1 MLQAFRN
8 GRILTDAGLETGK
21 TLLVRDGRI
30 EAVVAASAI
39 AGADRLIDLEGRM
52 LVPGFIDTQVN
63 GGGGV
68 LFNEHPSVEA
78 IAAIGQ
84 AHRRFGTTGFL
95 PTLISDDLHVVER
108 AIEAVRAAIAQGVPG
123 VLGIH
128 IEGPFLAHARRGVHD
143 ASKLRPLDDEALRL
157 LATPHGGVTMV
168 TLAPEKTTPEYIRA
182 LDAAGVIVSAGH
194 TDATYEELQPALA
207 SGLRGFTHL
216 FNAMS
221 PLGNREPGAVGA
233 ALANEH
239 NWCGLIVDGH
249 HVHAETLKI
258 ALRAK
263 RHDHFMLVTDA
274 MPSVGANTRNFQI
287 QGREIS
293 VVPGISGDKIVDEN
307 GRLAGAHLDMAGA
320 VRNAVRMLGLPLADA
335 LRMASANP
343 AAFLKL
349 AGRVGRIAPGQMA
362 NLVTLD
368 DELRVQQT
376 WIDGRPGDLDRC
388 TPDPRG
394 RAQLQVS

>member
-21 TLLVRDGRI
+21 TLLVRAGRI
-30 EAVVAASAI
+30 EAVIGASEI
-39 AGADRLIDLEGRM
+39 AGADHIIDLQGQM

-68 LFNEHPSVEA
+68 LFNEHPCVDS

-84 AHRRFGTTGFL
+84 AHRQYGTTGFL
-95 PTLISDDLHVVER
+95 PTLISDDLHVVEK
-108 AIEAVRAAIAQGVPG
+108 AIEAVTDAIEKGVPG

-128 IEGPFLAHARRGVHD
+128 IEGPFLNHDRRGVHD
-143 ASKLRPLDDEALRL
+143 AGKLRSLDAEAVEL

-168 TLAPEKTTPEYIRA
+168 TLAPEETTPELIRA
-182 LDAAGVIVSAGH
+182 LEAAGVIVSAGH
-194 TDATYEELQPALA
+194 TNATYDELQPALRN
-207 SGLRGFTHL
+207 GLRGFTHL

-233 ALANEH
+233 ALASDA
-239 NWCGLIVDGH
+239 WCGIIVDGH

-263 RHDHFMLVTDA
+263 RRDRFMLVTDA
-274 MPSVGANTRNFQI
+274 MPSVGADTRTFEI
-287 QGREIS
+287 QGRKIS
-293 VVPGISGDKIVDEN
+293 VSGSKIVDEE
-307 GRLAGAHLDMAGA
+307 GRLAGAHLDMVGA
-320 VRNAVRMLGLPLADA
+320 VRNAVSLLGLELEEA
-335 LRMASANP
+335 LRMASTYP

-349 AGRVGRIAPGQMA
+349 DGELGRIAAGQRA
-362 NLVTLD
+362 DLVLLD
-368 DELRVQQT
+368 GQLGVSQS
-376 WIDGRPGDLDRC
+376 WIGGQAA
-388 TPDPRG
+388 G
-394 RAQLQVS
+394 

>member
-21 TLLVRDGRI
+21 TLLVRAGRI
-30 EAVVAASAI
+30 EAVIGASEI
-39 AGADRLIDLEGRM
+39 AGADHIIDLQGQM

-68 LFNEHPSVEA
+68 LFNEHPCVDS

-84 AHRRFGTTGFL
+84 AHRQYGTTGFL
-95 PTLISDDLHVVER
+95 PTLISDDLHVVEK
-108 AIEAVRAAIAQGVPG
+108 AIEAVTDAIGKGVPG

-128 IEGPFLAHARRGVHD
+128 IEGPFLNHDRRGVHD
-143 ASKLRPLDDEALRL
+143 AGKLRSLDAEAVEL

-168 TLAPEKTTPEYIRA
+168 TLAPEETTPELIRA
-182 LDAAGVIVSAGH
+182 LEAAGVIVSAGH
-194 TDATYEELQPALA
+194 TNATYDELQPALRN
-207 SGLRGFTHL
+207 GLRGFTHL

-233 ALANEH
+233 ALASDA
-239 NWCGLIVDGH
+239 WCGIIVDGH

-263 RHDHFMLVTDA
+263 RRDRFMLVTDA
-274 MPSVGANTRNFQI
+274 MPSVGADTRTFEI
-287 QGREIS
+287 QGRKIS
-293 VVPGISGDKIVDEN
+293 VSGSKIVDEE
-307 GRLAGAHLDMAGA
+307 GRLAGAHLDMVGA
-320 VRNAVRMLGLPLADA
+320 VRNAVSLLGLELEEA
-335 LRMASANP
+335 LRMASTYP

-349 AGRVGRIAPGQMA
+349 DGELGRIAAGQRA
-362 NLVTLD
+362 DLVLLD
-368 DELRVQQT
+368 GQLGVSQS
-376 WIDGRPGDLDRC
+376 WIGGQSA
-388 TPDPRG
+388 G
-394 RAQLQVS
+394 

>member
-8 GRILTDAGLETGK
+8 GRIFTDAGFETGR

-30 EAVVAASAI
+30 EAVVGASQI
-39 AGADRLIDLEGRM
+39 MGADRIVDLQGQT

-68 LFNEHPSVEA
+68 LFNQDPSVA
-78 IAAIGQ
+78 SIAAIGQ

-95 PTLISDDLHVVER
+95 PTLISDDLHVVEK
-108 AIEAVRAAIAQGVPG
+108 AISAVRDAIAQRVPG

-128 IEGPFLAHARRGVHD
+128 IEGPFLAHEKRGVHD
-143 ASKLRPLDDEALRL
+143 ASKLRTIDDEALKL

-168 TLAPEKTTPEYIRA
+168 TLAPEETTPGSIRA
-182 LDAAGVIVSAGH
+182 LTDAGVIVSAGH
-194 TDATYEELQPALA
+194 TNATYDELQPAFA

-216 FNAMS
+216 FNAMTG
-221 PLGNREPGAVGA
+221 LGSREPGAVGA
-233 ALANEH
+233 ALANEDT
-239 NWCGLIVDGH
+239 WCGLIVDGH
-249 HVHAETLKI
+249 HVHNATLKI

-263 RHDHFMLVTDA
+263 RHDRFLLVTDA
-274 MPSVGANTRNFQI
+274 MPSVGADAKSFEI
-287 QGREIS
+287 QGRQITVE
-293 VVPGISGDKIVDEN
+293 GDKLVDDE

-320 VRNAVRMLGLPLADA
+320 VRNAVQMLGLDLGVA

-349 AGRVGRIAPGQMA
+349 DGKLGRIAPGQRA
-362 NLVTLD
+362 DLALLD
-368 DELRVQQT
+368 EQLNVVHT
-376 WIDGRPGDLDRC
+376 WIGGQQ
-388 TPDPRG
+388 
-394 RAQLQVS
+394 A